1 MSGHQLEVG
10 LNWTTTFF
18 NQQNKKP
25 IFSITPDGRFIPGEG
40 LSDDEV
46 TQHFAE
52 VMAGAFQSQIRYSV
66 SKHMADE
73 IERLREALRE
83 IGKKL
88 SPEKYDNEVCL
99 ETYCGELARAALV
112 GEGK

>member
-1 MSGHQLEVG
+1 MSGYQLEVG

-66 SKHMADE
+66 SKDMADE
-73 IERLREALRE
+73 IERLREALRDIIAIPNSE
-83 IGKKL
+83 AAQGIMK
-88 SPEKYDNEVCL
+88 VI
-99 ETYCGELARAALV
+99 ARAALA
-112 GEGK
+112 EDKE

>member
-1 MSGHQLEVG
+1 MSGYKLEAG

-25 IFSITPDGRFIPGEG
+25 IFSITPDGRFIPKEG

-52 VMAGAFQSQIRYSV
+52 AMAGTFQSQIRYSV
-66 SKHMADE
+66 SKDMADE
-73 IERLREALRE
+73 IKRLREALWLIE
-83 IGKKL
+83 NDANSLHDAVKI
-88 SPEKYDNEVCL
+88 V
-99 ETYCGELARAALV
+99 RAAL
-112 GEGK
+112 EGKDAND